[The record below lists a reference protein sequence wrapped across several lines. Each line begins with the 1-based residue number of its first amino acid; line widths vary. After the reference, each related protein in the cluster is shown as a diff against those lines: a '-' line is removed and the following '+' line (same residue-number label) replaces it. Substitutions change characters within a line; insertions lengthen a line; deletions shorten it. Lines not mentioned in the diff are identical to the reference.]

1 MEKRLESL
9 KVSDELTLLNGSTVM
24 RVHDGYVVEV
34 LQSFGESVLLTFS
47 TVSAVLKW
55 LRRK

>member
-9 KVSDELTLLNGSTVM
+9 RVSDELTLMNGNTVM
-24 RVHDGYVVEV
+24 RVREGYIVEV

-47 TVSAVLKW
+47 TVSAVLEW